1 VGKGSQVAA
10 RFEMSDDDFYDVVY
24 VVEPNYAGWRLD
36 LYLCEKIQRLSR
48 TRAQFLIKHRVQCEK
63 SLKPSTSVYPGLTF
77 SLRRKVL
84 EEPPTTDLP
93 ATVIYRDADVIAVD
107 KPAGLPMHPTARY
120 FKETLV
126 ARLRDMT
133 GPGEKIDPAH
143 RIDRETSGIVVCGNR
158 PEVTIALKAAFA
170 DGRVHKAYLAIV
182 EGHPDWDKCT
192 IDAPLA
198 VGGAVVRIKVE
209 VNRAAGKEAVTD
221 AECVARFDGPDGAPF
236 SIIRA
241 RPRTGRQHQ
250 IRAHLSHVGF
260 PLVGD
265 KIYGP
270 DENYFVRF
278 TEHALDDAARARLRL
293 PRHALHAA
301 ELELVHP
308 TTKKILKIESPLPED
323 LSGFV
328 ATLKKR

>member
-1 VGKGSQVAA
+1 
-10 RFEMSDDDFYDVVY
+10 MSDEFYDKLF

-36 LYLCEKIQRLSR
+36 RYLCEKIARLSR
-48 TRAQFLIKHRVQCEK
+48 TRAQYLIKHSIQCEK
-63 SLKPSTSVYPGLTF
+63 PLKPSTPVYPGLKF
-77 SLRRKVL
+77 SLRKKVL
-84 EEPPTTDLP
+84 DEPPTTDLP
-93 ATVIYRDADVIAVD
+93 ATVLYRDADVIAVD
-107 KPAGLPMHPTARY
+107 KPTGLPMHPTARY
-120 FKETLV
+120 FKGTLV
-126 ARLRDMT
+126 ARLREMT

-143 RIDRETSGIVVCGNR
+143 RIDRETSGIVICGLR
-158 PEVTIALKAAFA
+158 PEVTTKLKAAFA
-170 DGRVHKAYLAIV
+170 DGHVKKAYLAIV
-182 EGHPDWDKCT
+182 EGHPDWEKCT
-192 IDAPLA
+192 IDVPLS

-209 VNRAAGKEAVTD
+209 VDRVEGKEAVTD
-221 AECVARFDGPDGAPF
+221 AECVARYEGSDGALF
-236 SIIRA
+236 SLVRA

-270 DENYFVRF
+270 DETFFVRF

-308 TTKKILKIESPLPED
+308 TTKKILKIESALPED
-323 LSGFV
+323 LSGFL
-328 ATLKKR
+328 ATLKQI